1 MEGLLHE
8 IGLIYIYMIKPHFE
22 QNKLF
27 EFLIETKLV
36 SQYGGHVT
44 RNFSYYVDIE
54 SFKQCRSKGRG
65 RGARAPPVFLP

>member
-8 IGLIYIYMIKPHFE
+8 IGLIYIKSHFE

-27 EFLIETKLV
+27 EFPIETKLV
-36 SQYGGHVT
+36 SQYGRHVT

-54 SFKQCRSKGRG
+54 SSKSYICYPQK
-65 RGARAPPVFLP
+65 AFF